1 MSNIRK
7 SSIMESLE
15 QFREYYCNVLK
26 EISSESYFGRS
37 AYGNGDIKAAKYIID
52 RLVENGAEPLR
63 NEMADRD
70 GRPAYPEYKSA
81 VIPGGEGRWNGEPA
95 YYKDFLQHFEYPMNV
110 MRGSMELSVDGK
122 EYRPTFDFVVKEF
135 SPSCKGEFRIHY
147 LDERYYSPD
156 IFCNYLSSGEFRNS
170 FVVLDWKLFWEKLP
184 SESWLERYFPY
195 LEPLENI
202 GGIILKDSK
211 PEQFPYFKA
220 RSYKVLNM
228 PVLVVNSTFPDNAV
242 SLCINI
248 ESQMIEHKD
257 GHNILAVIKGSVNPE
272 KYTFFVAHYDHLGLM
287 GAGNVYPGANDNGSG
302 TAMLLAL
309 SHYYSKHKPA
319 NSVVFFFPDA
329 EESNLLGSF
338 YYVENP
344 YVPLDKT
351 VNVIDVDMVADTGNR
366 LSCQVGDGKDS
377 TRNVLEEFKVCNSG
391 ISSPFEEILRE
402 ELNDN
407 SDHYPFVLKGVPA
420 IYLEIVGDCYRH
432 YHTPRDS
439 YGNSSDS
446 NIERLLEL
454 VVSFAG

>member
-1 MSNIRK
+1 
-7 SSIMESLE
+7 MESLE

-63 NEMADRD
+63 NEMADRA

-156 IFCNYLSSGEFRNS
+156 IFCNYLSSGEFRDS

-309 SHYYSKHKPA
+309 SYYYSKHKPA

-391 ISSPFEEILRE
+391 ISSPFEEILKE